1 MERLLRP
8 ERFDSDPSSSAA
20 PQEWRHWFMTFEN
33 FLGALPQENQNKLS
47 LLINFISP
55 RIYETISECTTYNS
69 AIDNLKSQ
77 YMKPTNAVFARHR
90 LATRRQQSAES
101 LDEYLQ
107 ALKSLSKDCVFKAVT
122 ATQHCEESIRDAFIS
137 GLQSSLI
144 RQRLLENKTLDLAT
158 AVDQAR
164 ALDSAQK
171 NSDLYSATHGL
182 YSKVGQTPEHTSRRL
197 AAWAPLPT
205 DCQGSEIPR
214 PHSLTTMARKKGH
227 FAKVCRATST
237 TTTASA
243 ATTVSDDRVTLA
255 SVTSAAT
262 PGVLSKAVA
271 KITINGTE
279 VEGLIDSG
287 SSDSF
292 IHPDIVKRYALSVHH
307 SQCAVSMATS
317 TLSAQTSGYC
327 QVNLN
332 VNGRDYHEMRLAI
345 GYFLSCVHM

>member
-90 LATRRQQSAES
+90 LATRRQQSGES

-144 RQRLLENKTLDLAT
+144 RQRLLEKKTLDLAT

-171 NSDLYSATHGL
+171 NSDLYSATQPSRVL
-182 YSKVGQTPEHTSRRL
+182 SAATQDTVGEVYVESPPIVAVVKGKCFFCGNSRHPR
-197 AAWAPLPT
+197 ARCPARESICHK
-205 DCQGSEIPR
+205 CQ
-214 PHSLTTMARKKGH
+214 KKGH

-307 SQCAVSMATS
+307 SQFQWQLRPSQLRRQDTVK
-317 TLSAQTSGYC
+317 
-327 QVNLN
+327 
-332 VNGRDYHEMRLAI
+332 
-345 GYFLSCVHM
+345 